1 LVGVE
6 AVDGA
11 DDADVVDDEV
21 EVEVFDELRATTMS
35 AITIIAATT
44 PTTTRLLDFDAGLA
58 LFAGVAATELDAFGA
73 VVETG
78 ADVVPRVGTGGMTIV
93 EAAAFL
99 AVDFLAELFLTA
111 DFLTAFFAVFL
122 TAVFLTAVFLTAVF
136 LTALFFTADFL
147 AVFFTADFFAAVF
160 LAEVFLAA
168 DFFAVV
174 FFTATELLLVMSGWC
189 VGMLCLGQ
197 EGWVENWPKNS
208 AVGAIATRLSVERQ
222 RAAHLPD
229 G

>member
-1 LVGVE
+1 V
-6 AVDGA
+6 
-11 DDADVVDDEV
+11 V
-21 EVEVFDELRATTMS
+21 EVVDELRATTTK
-35 AITIIAATT
+35 AITMMAATT
-44 PTTTRLLDFDAGLA
+44 ATTTRLLDFDAGFA
-58 LFAGVAATELDAFGA
+58 LLVGAAATELAAFGVAVDAGA
-73 VVETG
+73 VV
-78 ADVVPRVGTGGMTIV
+78 APREGTGGMTIV
-93 EAAAFL
+93 ETAAFL

-111 DFLTAFFAVFL
+111 DFLTAFFADFL
-122 TAVFLTAVFLTAVF
+122 
-136 LTALFFTADFL
+136 TADFL
-147 AVFFTADFFAAVF
+147 AVFFTADFLTADFFVAVF

>member
-6 AVDGA
+6 VVDGA

-21 EVEVFDELRATTMS
+21 EVEVEVFDELRATTIN
-35 AITIIAATT
+35 AITMMAATT
-44 PTTTRLLDFDAGLA
+44 ATTTRLLDFDAGLA

-78 ADVVPRVGTGGMTIV
+78 ADAVPREGTGGMTIV

-111 DFLTAFFAVFL
+111 DFLTAFFADFL
-122 TAVFLTAVFLTAVF
+122 
-136 LTALFFTADFL
+136 TADFL
-147 AVFFTADFFAAVF
+147 AVFFTADFLTADFFVAVF

-197 EGWVENWPKNS
+197 KGWVENWLKNS
-208 AVGAIATRLSVERQ
+208 AVGAKATRLCVER
-222 RAAHLPD
+222 
-229 G
+229 

>member
-1 LVGVE
+1 MV
-6 AVDGA
+6 
-11 DDADVVDDEV
+11 DVVEV
-21 EVEVFDELRATTMS
+21 VDELRATTTK
-35 AITIIAATT
+35 AITMMAATT
-44 PTTTRLLDFDAGLA
+44 ATTTRLLDFDAGFA
-58 LFAGVAATELDAFGA
+58 LLVGAAATELAAFGVAVDAGA
-73 VVETG
+73 VV
-78 ADVVPRVGTGGMTIV
+78 APREGTGGMTIV
-93 EAAAFL
+93 ETAAFL
-99 AVDFLAELFLTA
+99 AVDFLAELFLAA
-111 DFLTAFFAVFL
+111 DFLTAFFAD
-122 TAVFLTAVFLTAVF
+122 FLTAVF

-189 VGMLCLGQ
+189 VGMFCLGQ
-197 EGWVENWPKNS
+197 KGWVENWPKNS

-222 RAAHLPD
+222 RAAHVRD

>member
-1 LVGVE
+1 MVGVE

-122 TAVFLTAVFLTAVF
+122 TAVFLTA
-136 LTALFFTADFL
+136 LFFTADFL

-189 VGMLCLGQ
+189 VGMFCLGQ
-197 EGWVENWPKNS
+197 KGWVENWPKNS

>member
-1 LVGVE
+1 VV
-6 AVDGA
+6 
-11 DDADVVDDEV
+11 DVVEV
-21 EVEVFDELRATTMS
+21 VDELRATTTK
-35 AITIIAATT
+35 AITMMAATT
-44 PTTTRLLDFDAGLA
+44 ATTTRLLDFDAGFA
-58 LFAGVAATELDAFGA
+58 LLVGAAATELAAFGVAVDAGA
-73 VVETG
+73 VV
-78 ADVVPRVGTGGMTIV
+78 APREGTGGMTIV
-93 EAAAFL
+93 ETAAFL

>member
-78 ADVVPRVGTGGMTIV
+78 ADAVPREGTGGMTIV

-122 TAVFLTAVFLTAVF
+122 TADFL
-136 LTALFFTADFL
+136 TADFL
-147 AVFFTADFFAAVF
+147 AVFFAAVFLTADFFAAVF

-222 RAAHLPD
+222 RAAHVRD

>member
-1 LVGVE
+1 MVGVE

-122 TAVFLTAVFLTAVF
+122 TAVFLTA
-136 LTALFFTADFL
+136 LFFTADFL

-197 EGWVENWPKNS
+197 KGWVENWPKNS

>member
-1 LVGVE
+1 MVGVE

-122 TAVFLTAVFLTAVF
+122 TAVFLTA
-136 LTALFFTADFL
+136 LFFTADFL

-197 EGWVENWPKNS
+197 KGWVENWPKNS

-222 RAAHLPD
+222 RAAHVRD

>member
-93 EAAAFL
+93 EAANFL

-111 DFLTAFFAVFL
+111 DFLTAFF
-122 TAVFLTAVFLTAVF
+122 AVFLTAVF

-189 VGMLCLGQ
+189 VGMFCLGQ
-197 EGWVENWPKNS
+197 KGWVENWPKNS

-222 RAAHLPD
+222 RAAHVRD

>member
-1 LVGVE
+1 MV
-6 AVDGA
+6 
-11 DDADVVDDEV
+11 DVVEV
-21 EVEVFDELRATTMS
+21 VDELRATTTK
-35 AITIIAATT
+35 AITMMAATT
-44 PTTTRLLDFDAGLA
+44 ATTTRLLDFDVGFA
-58 LFAGVAATELDAFGA
+58 LFAGAAATELAAFGVAVDAGA
-73 VVETG
+73 VV
-78 ADVVPRVGTGGMTIV
+78 APREGTGGMTIV
-93 EAAAFL
+93 ETAAFL

-122 TAVFLTAVFLTAVF
+122 TADFL
-136 LTALFFTADFL
+136 TADFL
-147 AVFFTADFFAAVF
+147 AVFFAAVFLTADFFAAVF

-189 VGMLCLGQ
+189 VGILCLGQ
-197 EGWVENWPKNS
+197 KGWVENWPKNS

-222 RAAHLPD
+222 RAAHVRD

>member
-78 ADVVPRVGTGGMTIV
+78 ADAVPREGTGGMTIV

-111 DFLTAFFAVFL
+111 DFLTAFFADFL
-122 TAVFLTAVFLTAVF
+122 
-136 LTALFFTADFL
+136 TADFL
-147 AVFFTADFFAAVF
+147 AVFFTADFLTADFFVAVF

-197 EGWVENWPKNS
+197 KGWVENWLKNS
-208 AVGAIATRLSVERQ
+208 AVGAKATRLCVER
-222 RAAHLPD
+222 
-229 G
+229 